1 MRRMTIDRAVEW
13 AYREELPKSRD
24 LGGNAVFGFGLADAS
39 GGFSAMQTLGTLP
52 DNIFGVVVDP
62 YAVTEPAE
70 EAFAIHEAVA
80 RLEDVDVGFP
90 AAWDVADG
98 FDFGACHTAV
108 MGRAEAVISSMSGT
122 ALVDLVRRVAIL
134 GAYDCE
140 LDDYEVHPIKT
151 KNGMPRWFR
160 KVLVSRPTCDGGEVK
175 IEVEADGYNPKSHRP
190 YDDAY
195 LKFIVDPD
203 PTEALVNRARME
215 LWRAAMDLIF
225 DDLGSSIGCLELEPC
240 RLPARPWDAA
250 SPRVLDRVRPALS
263 PARAQ
268 RQAPRQACP

>member
-24 LGGNAVFGFGLADAS
+24 LGGNIVFGAGLVTTS

-62 YAVTEPAE
+62 YAMTEPAD
-70 EAFAIHEAVA
+70 EARAIHEAVV
-80 RLEDVDVGFP
+80 RLEDVAVSFP
-90 AAWDVADG
+90 AVWDVADG
-98 FDFGACHTAV
+98 YDFGACQTSV
-108 MGRAEAVISSMSGT
+108 MSRVEAIISAMNGT

-134 GAYDCE
+134 GTYDCA
-140 LDDYEVHPIKT
+140 LDDYEARPIKT

-175 IEVEADGYNPKSHRP
+175 IEMETDGYNPKSHRP

-203 PTEALVNRARME
+203 PIEALVNRARME

-225 DDLGSSIGCLELEPC
+225 TDLGPLIGRLELEPC
-240 RLPARPWDAA
+240 RLPARPWDGKA
-250 SPRVLDRVRPALS
+250 PRVLHQARPALLTD
-263 PARAQ
+263 RAQ
-268 RQAPRQACP
+268 RQRHTRALP

>member
-24 LGGNAVFGFGLADAS
+24 LGGNVVFGAGLATAS
-39 GGFSAMQTLGTLP
+39 LGFSTMQTLGTLP

-80 RLEDVDVGFP
+80 RLEDVEVGFP

-108 MGRAEAVISSMSGT
+108 MGRVEAVVSGMNAT

-140 LDDYEVHPIKT
+140 LDEYEVHPIKT

-160 KVLVSRPTCDGGEVK
+160 KVLVSQPTCDGGEVK
-175 IEVEADGYNPKSHRP
+175 IEVEVDGYNPKSHRP

-203 PTEALVNRARME
+203 PIEALVNRARME
-215 LWRAAMDLIF
+215 LWRAAMDLVF
-225 DDLGSSIGCLELEPC
+225 TDLGPSIGCLELEPC

-250 SPRVLDRVRPALS
+250 LPRVLDHVRPALS
-263 PARAQ
+263 AARAQ
-268 RQAPRQACP
+268 RQAHRQACP